1 MQLISHVL
9 ATNFII
15 LLLSG
20 RFDFHI
26 KLPAPAASERK
37 AMLKHIIQR
46 RHLQCNDDILLDVA
60 AKCDG
65 YDGYDLVFYFFLKNC
80 SGSFDSLGFTDFKIT
95 KLSV

>member
-1 MQLISHVL
+1 MNLISHVL
-9 ATNFII
+9 ATNFMM

-37 AMLKHIIQR
+37 AMLKHVIQR

-60 AKCDG
+60 VKCDG
-65 YDGYDLVFYFFLKNC
+65 YDGYDLVFHFF
-80 SGSFDSLGFTDFKIT
+80 
-95 KLSV
+95 

>member
-1 MQLISHVL
+1 MYKRCNVIIKLRKNFAIIISPFFHVQLISHVL

-65 YDGYDLVFYFFLKNC
+65 YDGYDLVF
-80 SGSFDSLGFTDFKIT
+80 
-95 KLSV
+95 